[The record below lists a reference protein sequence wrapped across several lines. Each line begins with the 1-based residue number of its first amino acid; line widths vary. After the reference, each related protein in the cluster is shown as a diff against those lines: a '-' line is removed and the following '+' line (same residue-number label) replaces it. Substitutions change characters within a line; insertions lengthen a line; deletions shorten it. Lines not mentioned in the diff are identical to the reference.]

1 MNPSRPGWQNLHPA
15 VAFSAAMLLAALAA
29 CDFVADP
36 RAGNGPSIAP
46 QQTIAPYTP
55 HGGATGAGMR
65 GRGTRSRACSRPT
78 LVGTVA
84 SRRVVARA
92 APRPT
97 ARPIARFGRR
107 NIIGAPQVFSLLRRV
122 DTDTHGVWF
131 KALLPV
137 RPNGTTGYVPA
148 ESLRLSE
155 TSYRL
160 TISRRHFRL
169 VLWEGCRRLKAFPIG
184 VGTGRTPTP
193 VGRFYLIGLVKP
205 PDPDSIYGSYAYG
218 LSAYSDVITNWR
230 GGGIIG
236 LHGTNDPSSIGRR
249 SSHGCIR
256 MHNRDIEA
264 LAKILPL
271 GAPVWIT

>member
-1 MNPSRPGWQNLHPA
+1 
-15 VAFSAAMLLAALAA
+15 MLLAALAA
-29 CDFVADP
+29 WTIAADP
-36 RAGNGPSIAP
+36 LTGTGPSIARK
-46 QQTIAPYTP
+46 QSTARYA
-55 HGGATGAGMR
+55 HDGATGPQTR
-65 GRGTRSRACSRPT
+65 GRGAPSRACYRPT

-84 SRRVVARA
+84 SHRVVARA

-107 NIIGAPQVFSLLRRV
+107 NVIGAPQVFSLLHRV
-122 DTDTHGVWF
+122 ETETHGVWF

-256 MHNRDIEA
+256 MHNRNIEA
-264 LAKILPL
+264 LVKILPL